1 MQIDIEFVKLHY
13 QPTLKLNKINDRD
26 NRTIRT
32 YVNNNL
38 DKFRWTN
45 YNDFIADTKFD
56 YKFYSVYNNVQFIE
70 SHCIYHYINH
80 GVFSNFATNLDD
92 YISKNPQPYISNVNT
107 LLNGRILIVTHELSL
122 TGGGL
127 VAIDLYKYY
136 ISHGCDAEIMNLS
149 NISTFVDPLIKVIN
163 KTNLSNIIEQYDY
176 IVVNTIAH
184 NVQEWCIEN
193 KEYMNRFVLWLHEVD
208 DVYYNFKMKELKF
221 KYVIMDSYHAY
232 DVFVNKSDKSNQL
245 LKVLYLP
252 NPLYI
257 STFENREQSRA
268 DLRAQ
273 HGISN
278 DATVFLNLGVIAP
291 YKNQIEIVKA
301 IEKYML
307 NDNIDS
313 LNFVVVLVGNRRK
326 NLIFDYINTSSKK
339 KQLSKYIKILPP
351 LPHDKTNVYY
361 AMSDVYLSSAHT
373 EVYGKVIV
381 EAMELS
387 LPVLGYIGGSHL
399 ELIKHDYNGLHYNSE
414 QELAKYIKLLS
425 QNRNLIE
432 LYGKQ
437 AHWYYKLKVPTI
449 ESFYNQ
455 FNGIMEICK
464 KNLSF
469 NIKLNKQEQNDK
481 LKLLESNVWTYND
494 IIHVFGGYKEDT
506 SLNTMLYKV
515 DTNTLNIVDTI
526 PIPKNCSKTHVG
538 RIIHKQNVL
547 FMSGQLDGGYGKAT
561 DACYTY
567 SNDAGTFTELNKIN
581 SCYYDLK
588 GFIRERDLIMF
599 SGGLEDRSTPH
610 FNVLKCQIL
619 DENDNLIFN
628 NCNKWELEETKFA
641 GTIHSS
647 LTHYKDDKHIY
658 IGGCQCHACNADPKP
673 EWHLYIHNQ
682 ANYIIDTSF
691 NMVNISSQQFQ
702 VSHVHS
708 SCIYNPILNA
718 LIVIGGQINYDII
731 YYGLQIYYFDYDV
744 WANIT
749 IDKSI
754 ECAFNKG
761 CCATILNNKL
771 YLLGGQIKSYKFT
784 NMISIFDI
792 E

>member
-13 QPTLKLNKINDRD
+13 QPILKLNGVNERD
-26 NRTIRT
+26 NKTTMT
-32 YVNNNL
+32 YISNNL
-38 DKFRWTN
+38 DKFKWTN
-45 YNDFIADTKFD
+45 YNDFIMDTKFD
-56 YKFYSVYNNVQFIE
+56 YKFYSVYNNVQFVE

-80 GVFSNFATNLDD
+80 GVFSNLATNLND
-92 YISKNPQPYISNVNT
+92 YILNNPQPYISNVNT
-107 LLNGRILIVTHELSL
+107 VLNGRILIVTHELSL

-149 NISTFVDPLIKVIN
+149 NISAFVDSSIKVIG

-184 NVQEWCIEN
+184 NVQDWCIEN

-208 DVYYNFKMKELKF
+208 DFYYNFKMKNLEF
-221 KYVIMDSYHAY
+221 KYVIMDSHHAY
-232 DVFVNKSDKSNQL
+232 EVFINKSRHINQL

-268 DLRAQ
+268 SLRAQ
-273 HGISN
+273 HGIAN
-278 DATVFLNLGVIAP
+278 DTTVFLNLGVLAP
-291 YKNQIEIVKA
+291 YKNQIEIAKA

-307 NDNIDS
+307 NDDIDS
-313 LNFVVVLVGNRRK
+313 LNFVVVLVGNRR
-326 NLIFDYINTSSKK
+326 NNPIFDYINTSPIRRK
-339 KQLSKYIKILPP
+339 LLKYIKILPP

-387 LPVLGYIGGSHL
+387 LPVIGYAGGSHL

-425 QNRNLIE
+425 QNKNLIE

-455 FNGIMEICK
+455 FNSIMEICK
-464 KNLSF
+464 NNLSF
-469 NIKLNKQEQNDK
+469 NIKLNKQVQNDK
-481 LKLLESNVWTYND
+481 IKLLEANSWIYNNL
-494 IIHVFGGYKEDT
+494 IHVVGGYKEDT
-506 SLNTMLYKV
+506 SLNTLLFKL
-515 DTNTLNIVDTI
+515 DTNTLTVVDTI
-526 PIPKNCSKTHVG
+526 NIPKNCSKTHVNG
-538 RIIHKQNVL
+538 IMHKQYVL
-547 FMSGQLDGGYGKAT
+547 FISGQIDPGYGKST
-561 DACYTY
+561 DTCYAY
-567 SNDAGTFTELNKIN
+567 SHDTGTFIELNKFKD
-581 SCYYDLK
+581 CYYDLK
-588 GFIRERDLIMF
+588 GFICERDLIMF
-599 SGGLEDRSTPH
+599 SGGLKDRSTPN
-610 FNVLKCQIL
+610 FNVLKCKIL
-619 DENDNLIFN
+619 DENYNLMVD
-628 NCNKWELEETKFA
+628 NCNKWETQETQFA

-647 LTHYKDDKHIY
+647 FIKCADNKHIY
-658 IGGCQCHACNADPKP
+658 IGGCQCHGCVANPKP
-673 EWHLYIHNQ
+673 EWHMYIHNQ
-682 ANYIIDTSF
+682 NNYIIDSSF
-691 NMVNISSQQFQ
+691 NMVNISKQQFQ
-702 VSHVHS
+702 VSHVHA
-708 SCIYNPILNA
+708 SCIYVPILNA
-718 LIVIGGQINYDII
+718 LIVVGGQMNYDTI

-754 ECAFNKG
+754 EYVFNKG
-761 CCATILNNKL
+761 CCATICDNKL
-771 YLLGGQIKSYKFT
+771 YLTGGQLKSYKFT
-784 NMISIFDI
+784 DMISVFDI
-792 E
+792 L